1 MMKHTY
7 KMRAECIADLTSFL
21 EKVPVES
28 FSAKHMKIQDVI
40 LPDLVIEFSSPL
52 KLTEIRNAMAE
63 IIDGHVMLETVAL
76 ASEYTGERK

>member
-1 MMKHTY
+1 MKHTY
-7 KMRAECIADLTSFL
+7 KMRAECMADLTRFL

-28 FSAKHMKIQDVI
+28 FSAKHMKVQDLL
-40 LPDLVIEFSSPL
+40 LPDLVIEFSSPWNL
-52 KLTEIRNAMAE
+52 DQMRPAMAP